1 LGGEVV
7 GTDGRHLE
15 GKVHM
20 FGGGGVGGEV
30 VGTDRLHLEGQAHMV
45 GTIVESGGEVVGTDG
60 LHLEGSHGWRR
71 WGWGEKWW
79 VQMDCIWRGRLTLL
93 EEVRWL
99 VVKLWVQ
106 MDCIWKAHMV
116 GGGVMAGGEVVGT
129 AGLHSARDG

>member
-1 LGGEVV
+1 M
-7 GTDGRHLE
+7 GTDGLHLK

-71 WGWGEKWW
+71 CDGWW
-79 VQMDCIWRGRLTLL
+79 
-93 EEVRWL
+93 
-99 VVKLWVQ
+99 
-106 MDCIWKAHMV
+106 
-116 GGGVMAGGEVVGT
+116 
-129 AGLHSARDG
+129 